1 MRGLAKKIDQCT
13 YIYIYIYTYIYI
25 YIIYTYIYILVSA
38 RIGGKWNKFRELSGM
53 LGKKQGEKQAGKI
66 SVLC

>member
-1 MRGLAKKIDQCT
+1 M